1 VNLPPAS
8 VPFLAATLLLGAAG
22 VAKAL
27 RPATTVNAL
36 RVAGASVPARWVR
49 AGALAELVIA
59 VLAILVPGLVT
70 GLLVALTYAGFA
82 AFMVV
87 ALQRHWPLGSCGCF
101 GRPDTPPTAAHA
113 ALNVGAAASALW
125 WALAWLGR
133 GGFVHLARLFSHQ
146 AWHGAPL
153 MFLIVVVTGL
163 AYLVWTDPVPAVRR

>member
-36 RVAGASVPARWVR
+36 GVAGASVPARWVR
-49 AGALAELVIA
+49 AGALGELAIA

-82 AFMVV
+82 AFIVV
-87 ALQRHWPLGSCGCF
+87 ALRRHWPLGSCGCF

-125 WALAWLGR
+125 WALAWSGR
-133 GGFVHLARLFSHQ
+133 SGFGHLARLFSHQ
-146 AWHGAPL
+146 SWDGAPL
-153 MFLIVVVTGL
+153 MLLIVVVTGL